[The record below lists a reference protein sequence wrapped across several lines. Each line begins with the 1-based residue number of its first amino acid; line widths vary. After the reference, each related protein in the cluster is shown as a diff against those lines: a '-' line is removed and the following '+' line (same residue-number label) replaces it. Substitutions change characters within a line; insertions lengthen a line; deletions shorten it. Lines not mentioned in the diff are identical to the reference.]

1 MIGRVLVIAQTV
13 WLETLRRKDVYL
25 LAVFAL
31 AALAVLMGLNVFGMR
46 NLVGYIKETGLLLV
60 WLFAWILAV
69 AVGVRQLPGE
79 ELSGT
84 VFSLLA
90 KPVTRLEL
98 VAGKWLGTW
107 SIAAAATAA
116 FYLVLAAVVLVRG
129 GSFDLAATAQAL
141 VLHVCFIGIV
151 SALSILFS
159 TRLHADAAAT
169 LAAALTLAAFL
180 IIPHSA
186 GYTGQMDGFAGGLL
200 LAFYFALPHL
210 ELFDL
215 RARVVHDWE
224 ALPAPVFLQIALYG
238 LALMLL
244 FVALAWLAYR
254 KKRFSRERLY

>member
-1 MIGRVLVIAQTV
+1 MIGRILVIAQTV

-25 LAVFAL
+25 LAVMAL
-31 AALAVLMGLNVFGMR
+31 AALAVLMVLNVFGMR
-46 NLVGYIKETGLLLV
+46 NLAGYIKETGLMLAWV
-60 WLFAWILAV
+60 FAWILAV

-107 SIAAAATAA
+107 SIVSAATAS
-116 FYLVLAAVVLVRG
+116 FYLVLAAVVLARG
-129 GSFDLAATAQAL
+129 GSFGPATTAQAL
-141 VLHVCFIGIV
+141 VLHVCFIGVV
-151 SALSILFS
+151 SSAAVLFS

-169 LAAALTLAAFL
+169 LTAALTLAAFL
-180 IIPHSA
+180 VIPQSA
-186 GYTGQMDGFAGGLL
+186 GYAGELGGFAGGLL
-200 LAFYFALPHL
+200 LAFYFSLPHL

-224 ALPAPVFLQIALYG
+224 ALSTSVFCQIALYG

-244 FVALAWLAYR
+244 FTALAWLAYR
-254 KKRFSRERLY
+254 GKRFSREDLW